1 MSGSEQ
7 QKAKENAAAI
17 MRAKQ
22 LAGTSL
28 QFHFTPACPISRLC
42 ERIYESRDLWV
53 VLISRAAEAKKAE
66 GAAKK

>member
-7 QKAKENAAAI
+7 AKAKENAAAI

-22 LAGTSL
+22 LAGKSPLLLYLFVNSL
-28 QFHFTPACPISRLC
+28 CRGAFAQSLH
-42 ERIYESRDLWV
+42 LWA

-66 GAAKK
+66 TAGK